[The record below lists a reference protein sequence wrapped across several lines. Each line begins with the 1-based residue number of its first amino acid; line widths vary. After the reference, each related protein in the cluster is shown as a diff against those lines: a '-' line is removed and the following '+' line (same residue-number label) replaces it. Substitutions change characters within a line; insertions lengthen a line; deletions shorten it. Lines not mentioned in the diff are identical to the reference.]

1 MSQPMPFTYILDHPI
16 RLILTFQNLWYDG
29 RMKKIDFILAL
40 ITGEGVAWLFIWLIK
55 NSPLSLPFL
64 NWLLPVLLPVLSIF
78 GIWFAELIGQKFLFI
93 YQLAKFVLVGAFFA
107 VFDLIILNS
116 LMAYFGI
123 TKEEILKY
131 AIFVAISFTI
141 VTTFKYFANK
151 YWAFEKVEKERM
163 EKEFGI
169 FFLVTAIS
177 GLIQLGVASLL
188 FKFLISVIPPLLA
201 GNVGKIL
208 GIVVASAWNFLC
220 YKFLVFKK

>member
-1 MSQPMPFTYILDHPI
+1 MKRVDIILSI
-16 RLILTFQNLWYDG
+16 
-29 RMKKIDFILAL
+29 
-40 ITGEGVAWLFIWLIK
+40 ITAEGIAGLFIWLIK
-55 NSPLSLPFL
+55 NSSLNLPFL
-64 NWLLPVLLPVLSIF
+64 NWLLPILFPVLAVF
-78 GIWFAELIGQKFLFI
+78 GIWIAEIIGRKFLFV

-151 YWAFEKVEKERM
+151 YWTFEKIEKERM

-169 FFLVTAIS
+169 FFLVTLIS
-177 GLIQLGVASLL
+177 GLIQVSVASLF
-188 FKFLISVIPPLLA
+188 FKFLVFIVSPFLA

-208 GIVVASAWNFLC
+208 GIVVASLWNFLG

>member
-1 MSQPMPFTYILDHPI
+1 MKRID
-16 RLILTFQNLWYDG
+16 LILS
-29 RMKKIDFILAL
+29 I
-40 ITGEGVAWLFIWLIK
+40 ITAEGVAGLFIWLIR
-55 NSPLSLPFL
+55 NSPLNLPFL
-64 NWLLPVLLPVLSIF
+64 NWLLPILFPILAVF
-78 GIWFAELIGQKFLFI
+78 GIWIAEIIGRKFLFI

-131 AIFVAISFTI
+131 SIFVIISFI
-141 VTTFKYFANK
+141 VVTTFKYFANK
-151 YWAFEKVEKERM
+151 YWAFEKFEKERM

-177 GLIQLGVASLL
+177 GIIQVGVASLL
-188 FKFLISVIPPLLA
+188 FKFLILIVSPLLA
-201 GNVGKIL
+201 GNAGKIL
-208 GIVVASAWNFLC
+208 GIVVASIWNFIC

>member
-1 MSQPMPFTYILDHPI
+1 
-16 RLILTFQNLWYDG
+16 
-29 RMKKIDFILAL
+29 MKKIDLILSI
-40 ITGEGVAWLFIWLIK
+40 ITAEEVAGLFIWLIR
-55 NSPLSLPFL
+55 NSPLNLPFL
-64 NWLLPVLLPVLSIF
+64 NWFLLILFPILAVF
-78 GIWFAELIGQKFLFI
+78 GIWLAEIIGRKFLFV

-131 AIFVAISFTI
+131 SIFVIISFI
-141 VTTFKYFANK
+141 VVTTFKYFANK
-151 YWAFEKVEKERM
+151 YWAFEKMEKERM

-177 GLIQLGVASLL
+177 GIIQVGVASLL
-188 FKFLISVIPPLLA
+188 FKFLILAVSPLLA
-201 GNVGKIL
+201 GNIGKIL
-208 GIVVASAWNFLC
+208 GIVVASIWNFLC

>member
-1 MSQPMPFTYILDHPI
+1 
-16 RLILTFQNLWYDG
+16 
-29 RMKKIDFILAL
+29 MKKIDFILAL
-40 ITGEGVAWLFIWLIK
+40 ITGEGVAWLFIWLLK
-55 NSPLSLPFL
+55 NSPLNLPFL
-64 NWLLPVLLPVLSIF
+64 NWLLPILFPILAVF
-78 GIWFAELIGQKFLFI
+78 GIWIAEIIGRKFLFV

-131 AIFVAISFTI
+131 SIFVVLSFTI
-141 VTTFKYFANK
+141 ATTFKYFANK
-151 YWAFEKVEKERM
+151 YWAFEKFEKERM

-169 FFLVTAIS
+169 FFLITAIS
-177 GLIQLGVASLL
+177 GIIQVSAASLL
-188 FKFLISVIPPLLA
+188 FKFLILAVSPLLA

-208 GIVVASAWNFLC
+208 GIVVASVWNFIC

>member
-1 MSQPMPFTYILDHPI
+1 
-16 RLILTFQNLWYDG
+16 
-29 RMKKIDFILAL
+29 MKKIDFILAL
-40 ITGEGVAWLFIWLIK
+40 ITGEGVAGLFIWLLK
-55 NSPLSLPFL
+55 NSPLNLPFL
-64 NWLLPVLLPVLSIF
+64 NWFLPILFPILAIF
-78 GIWFAELIGQKFLFI
+78 GIWLAEIIGRKFLFI

-116 LMAYFGI
+116 LIAYFGI

-131 AIFVAISFTI
+131 AIFVIASFTI
-141 VTTFKYFANK
+141 VTIFKYFANK
-151 YWAFEKVEKERM
+151 YWAFEKTEKERM

-177 GLIQLGVASLL
+177 GVIQVGVASLL
-188 FKFLISVIPPLLA
+188 FKFLILAISPLLA

-208 GIVVASAWNFLC
+208 GIVVASIWNFLC

>member
-1 MSQPMPFTYILDHPI
+1 MKWVDIILSI
-16 RLILTFQNLWYDG
+16 
-29 RMKKIDFILAL
+29 
-40 ITGEGVAWLFIWLIK
+40 ITAEGVAGLFIWLIK
-55 NSPLSLPFL
+55 NSSLNLPFL
-64 NWLLPVLLPVLSIF
+64 NWLLPVLFPILAIF
-78 GIWFAELIGQKFLFI
+78 GIWVAEIIGKRFLFV
-93 YQLAKFVLVGAFFA
+93 YQLAKFLLVGAFFS

-131 AIFVAISFTI
+131 STFVIVSFTI
-141 VTTFKYFANK
+141 VTIFKYFANK
-151 YWAFEKVEKERM
+151 YWAFEKMEKERM

-177 GLIQLGVASLL
+177 GVIQVGVASLL
-188 FKFLISVIPPLLA
+188 FKFLTLIISPFLA

-208 GIVVASAWNFLC
+208 GIVVASVWNFIC

>member
-1 MSQPMPFTYILDHPI
+1 MKWVDIILSI
-16 RLILTFQNLWYDG
+16 
-29 RMKKIDFILAL
+29 
-40 ITGEGVAWLFIWLIK
+40 ITAEGVAGLFIWLIK
-55 NSPLSLPFL
+55 NSSLNLPFL
-64 NWLLPVLLPVLSIF
+64 NWLLPVLFPILAIF
-78 GIWFAELIGQKFLFI
+78 GIWVAEIIGKRFLFI
-93 YQLAKFVLVGAFFA
+93 YQLAKFLLVGAFFA

-131 AIFVAISFTI
+131 STFVIVSFTI
-141 VTTFKYFANK
+141 VTIFKYFANK
-151 YWAFEKVEKERM
+151 YWAFEKTEKERM

-177 GLIQLGVASLL
+177 GLIQVGVASLL
-188 FKFLISVIPPLLA
+188 FKFLILAISPLLA

-208 GIVVASAWNFLC
+208 GIVVASVWNFLC